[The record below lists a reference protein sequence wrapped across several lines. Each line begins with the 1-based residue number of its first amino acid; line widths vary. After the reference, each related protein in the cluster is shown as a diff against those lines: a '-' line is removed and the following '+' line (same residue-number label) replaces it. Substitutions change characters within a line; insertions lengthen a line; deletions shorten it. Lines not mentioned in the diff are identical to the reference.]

1 MGFYNNIQFFLLHL
15 PLFVWLGFQFF
26 ISSVN
31 TNVKGRFFV
40 NLFLF
45 GDCPSEVLPIINFIK
60 NKLDM
65 SSYWAEFKMSVF
77 GSSHHGTVVN
87 ESD

>member
-1 MGFYNNIQFFLLHL
+1 MFYNIAIFFLLF
-15 PLFVWLGFQFF
+15 PFFVLFGFLFF
-26 ISSVN
+26 CISLN